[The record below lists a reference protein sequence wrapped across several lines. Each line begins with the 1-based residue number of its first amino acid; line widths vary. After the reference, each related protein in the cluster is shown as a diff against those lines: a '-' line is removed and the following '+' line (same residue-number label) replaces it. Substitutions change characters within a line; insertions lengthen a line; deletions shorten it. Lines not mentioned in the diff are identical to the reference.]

1 MDRQLMIVLLIAVAV
16 GGLMYA
22 FVYPYLSGDVRAQK
36 RQALLAASSSDRKGS
51 ARGGAASDPAK
62 RRKAIAESLKEIEE
76 KNKVKKYDLEQRIEQ
91 AGLTISKQ
99 AFLMASVGFGL
110 LFGLVLFAVNGQAI
124 VGAGGVLVGIFGM
137 PNWFLSFLRKR
148 RMAKFIEEF
157 PGAIDVIIRG
167 VKAGLPVADCFRMIA
182 VEGQEPVRSEF
193 KTIIESQ
200 TIGLSIGEAVERFA
214 ERVPVAEASFF
225 SIVINI
231 QQKAGGNLS
240 EALTNLSRV
249 LRDRK
254 KMKAKVQAMSSEAKS
269 SAGIIGS
276 LPFLVAGA
284 VYVTTPSYMMVLF
297 TTMTGKLIIAGCLLW
312 MGIGVF
318 IMRKMI
324 NFDI

>member
-1 MDRQLMIVLLIAVAV
+1 M
-16 GGLMYA
+16 
-22 FVYPYLSGDVRAQK
+22 
-36 RQALLAASSSDRKGS
+36 
-51 ARGGAASDPAK
+51 
-62 RRKAIAESLKEIEE
+62 
-76 KNKVKKYDLEQRIEQ
+76 Q
-91 AGLTISKQ
+91 AGLTWTKQ
-99 AFLMASVGFGL
+99 AFLIGSVAFGL
-110 LFGLVLFAVNGQAI
+110 MLGFFVFVLNGDPI
-124 VGAGGVLVGIFGM
+124 VAAGSVAVGIFGI
-137 PNWFLSFLRKR
+137 PNWALSFLRKR
-148 RMAKFIEEF
+148 RINKFIEEF

-182 VEGQEPVRSEF
+182 SEGQEPVKSEF
-193 KTIIESQ
+193 RRIVESQ

-214 ERVPVAEASFF
+214 DRVPVSEASFF

-254 KMKAKVQAMSSEAKS
+254 KMKGKVKAMSSEAKS

-276 LPFLVAGA
+276 LPFLVGGA
-284 VYVTTPSYMMVLF
+284 VYLTTPSYMMVLF
-297 TTMTGKLIIAGCLLW
+297 TTNIGKIIIACGLLW
-312 MGIGVF
+312 MGIGIF

>member
-1 MDRQLMIVLLIAVAV
+1 MNQQLVVVLLIGIAVA
-16 GGLMYA
+16 GLMYVL
-22 FVYPYLSGDVRAQK
+22 VYPYLSGDIKAQK
-36 RQALLAASSSDRKGS
+36 RQKALMAGASDRSVS
-51 ARGGAASDPAK
+51 ARGTDPTK
-62 RRKAIAESLKEIEE
+62 RRKMIADSLKEVEE
-76 KNKVKKYDLEQRIEQ
+76 KNKKKKVDLQTRITQ
-91 AGLTISKQ
+91 AGLAWTKQ
-99 AFLMASVGFGL
+99 AFLIGSVLFGL
-110 LFGLVLFAVNGQAI
+110 LLGFFVFVVSRDPI
-124 VGAGGVLVGIFGM
+124 VAAGGVAVGVFGI
-137 PNWFLSFLRKR
+137 PNWALAFLRKR
-148 RMAKFIEEF
+148 RINKFIEEF

-182 VEGQEPVRSEF
+182 SEGQEPVRGEF
-193 KTIIESQ
+193 RRIVESQ

-240 EALTNLSRV
+240 EALSNLSRV

-254 KMKAKVQAMSSEAKS
+254 KMKGKVKAMSSEAKS

-276 LPFLVAGA
+276 LPFLVGGA
-284 VYVTTPSYMMVLF
+284 VYLTTPSYMMILF
-297 TTMTGKLIIAGCLLW
+297 TTNIGKIIIACGLLW
-312 MGIGVF
+312 MAIGIF

>member
-1 MDRQLMIVLLIAVAV
+1 MNQQLAVVLLIGIAVA
-16 GGLMYA
+16 GLMYA
-22 FVYPYLSGDVRAQK
+22 FVYPYLSGDIKAQK
-36 RQALLAASSSDRKGS
+36 RQKALMTGTSERAVAG
-51 ARGGAASDPAK
+51 RGADPAK
-62 RRKAIAESLKEIEE
+62 RRKMIADSLKEVEE
-76 KNKVKKYDLEQRIEQ
+76 KSKKKRADLETRITQ
-91 AGLTISKQ
+91 AGLTWTKQ
-99 AFLMASVGFGL
+99 AFLIGSVVFGI
-110 LFGLVLFAVNGQAI
+110 LFGFLLYVLNGDPLVA
-124 VGAGGVLVGIFGM
+124 AGGVAVGIFGI
-137 PNWFLSFLRKR
+137 PNWALSFLRKR
-148 RMAKFIEEF
+148 RINKFIEEF

-182 VEGQEPVRSEF
+182 SEGQEPVRGEF
-193 KTIIESQ
+193 RRIIESQ

-214 ERVPVAEASFF
+214 DRVPVPEASFF

-254 KMKAKVQAMSSEAKS
+254 KMKGKVKAMSTEAKS

-276 LPFLVAGA
+276 LPFLVGGA
-284 VYVTTPSYMMVLF
+284 VYLTTPSYMMVLF
-297 TTMTGKLIIAGCLLW
+297 TTNIGKIIIACGLLW
-312 MGIGVF
+312 MGIGIF